1 MKWVDFNA
9 LNGRKCDIRIPQD
22 GNTLFIWWTATN
34 KYTEQL
40 RGYYVTWTVRF
51 YGWRYT
57 GGEITERKDLIMPIH
72 NEKKFVNCEKENFCN
87 DESAQNQFLPA
98 STLGIQSHET
108 ILTYQLNCVKA
119 SLVELSWVVTHHM
132 YRILAEIR
140 KLSALPQWTGK
151 ATHLNMGVDFLTIF

>member
-1 MKWVDFNA
+1 M
-9 LNGRKCDIRIPQD
+9 
-22 GNTLFIWWTATN
+22 
-34 KYTEQL
+34 
-40 RGYYVTWTVRF
+40 
-51 YGWRYT
+51 
-57 GGEITERKDLIMPIH
+57 ERKDLIMPIH

-140 KLSALPQWTGK
+140 KLSALPQ
-151 ATHLNMGVDFLTIF
+151 